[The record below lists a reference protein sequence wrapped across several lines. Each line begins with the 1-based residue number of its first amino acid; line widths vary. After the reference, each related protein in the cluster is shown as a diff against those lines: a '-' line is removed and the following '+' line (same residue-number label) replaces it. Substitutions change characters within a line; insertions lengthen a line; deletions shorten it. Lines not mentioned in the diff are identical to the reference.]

1 MIVNGSELKTRKIKI
16 DLRGPDGNA
25 FVLLGMAEAFAKQLG
40 YDELETSSLLTDM
53 QSSDYN
59 HLINVFDNA
68 FGSFVTLI
76 Y

>member
-1 MIVNGSELKTRKIKI
+1 MIVNKRDMEPGRIEI
-16 DLRGPDGNA
+16 DLSGPQGNA
-25 FVLLGMAEAFAKQLG
+25 FVLLGMAEEFAKQLG
-40 YDELETSSLLTDM
+40 YDELETSALLTDM